1 MDSHERRRR
10 TAPLAHSAPVLNVKP
25 FVVLLITVFLCVNMA
40 KAQDSAP
47 SVPSLA
53 ETPLPSALRV
63 TEVIGIVAALMLL
76 HAFLSTSEIAMITL
90 RRTRLKQLTE
100 EGNRNALL
108 VEKLLADP
116 TRLMATIQMT
126 VTLIV
131 MLAASTATIGIVPTL
146 AHWLRIHYPQFASSA
161 MLLGLGLVMIPIAGL
176 SIIIGGVIPKSL
188 AMQNAERWAMRSARP
203 VYVLEKC
210 LSPLMSLVAGFSHL
224 LLKPF
229 GNRVNFLS
237 PTVNE
242 AEIKMLVEA
251 SEEQGVLE
259 AEETEM
265 ITSVLDFSD
274 TVVRKVMT
282 PRIDMA
288 SIASTAPLTE
298 ILALIHSSGHT
309 RIPVYEGDIDNI
321 VGILHAKDL
330 LDYAFQSHVSAC
342 IPASALRPPY
352 FIPESKKIDELLTD
366 FRRTHQQLA
375 IVRDEYGLTSGL
387 VTLEDLI
394 EEIVGEIED
403 EYDNEEP
410 MMEVLDAE
418 NTLFD
423 GRTSLKEVNDHMGL
437 TLPLDESDTLAGF
450 VFGLIGHQAEVG
462 ESANWEDLRF
472 VVEATDGRR
481 ITKIRLCHSA
491 S

>member
-1 MDSHERRRR
+1 MFL
-10 TAPLAHSAPVLNVKP
+10 T
-25 FVVLLITVFLCVNMA
+25 LCVA
-40 KAQDSAP
+40 KAQETSTK
-47 SVPSLA
+47 VPSLVEA
-53 ETPLPSALRV
+53 PLPSALRV
-63 TEVIGIVAALMLL
+63 TEVVALVTVLMLL
-76 HAFLSTSEIAMITL
+76 HALLSTSEIALITL
-90 RRTRLKQLTE
+90 RKTRLKQLTE
-100 EGNRNALL
+100 EGNKNALL
-108 VEKLLADP
+108 VEKLLSDP
-116 TRLMATIQMT
+116 TRLMATLRMAI
-126 VTLIV
+126 TLIV

-146 AHWLRIHYPQFASSA
+146 AHWLRTHYAQFSSSA
-161 MLLGLGLVMIPIAGL
+161 MLLGLGLVMLPIAGL

-188 AMQNAERWAMRSARP
+188 AMHNNEVWALRSARP
-203 VYVLEKC
+203 IYLLEKC
-210 LSPLMSLVAGFSHL
+210 LSPLMTLVAAFSNI

-229 GNRVNFLS
+229 GSRVSFLS
-237 PTVNE
+237 PAVNE
-242 AEIKMLVEA
+242 EEIKMLVEA

-288 SIASTAPLTE
+288 SIAVTAPLTE
-298 ILALIHSSGHT
+298 VLALIRSSGHT

-330 LDYAFQSHVSAC
+330 LDYAFQSQKSAC
-342 IPASALRPPY
+342 LPTSALRPPY
-352 FIPESKKIDELLTD
+352 FIPETKKIDELLTD
-366 FRRTHQQLA
+366 FRKTHQQLA

-387 VTLEDLI
+387 VSLEDLI

-403 EYDNEEP
+403 EYDNEQP

-423 GRTSLKEVNDHMGL
+423 GRTSLKEVNDRMGL
-437 TLPLDESDTLAGF
+437 ALPLDESDTLAGF

-462 ESANWEDLRF
+462 ESANWENLHF

-481 ITKIRLCHSA
+481 ITKIRLCHPTP
-491 S
+491 